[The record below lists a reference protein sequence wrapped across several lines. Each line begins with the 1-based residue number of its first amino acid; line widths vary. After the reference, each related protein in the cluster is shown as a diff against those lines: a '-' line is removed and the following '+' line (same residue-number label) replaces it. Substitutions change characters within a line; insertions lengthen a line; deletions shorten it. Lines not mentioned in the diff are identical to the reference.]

1 MAVIARH
8 RVVRVIGALYPAL
21 MLLVIVATGNHFFLD
36 AALGGVAVLL
46 GWLLARAVVA
56 PPTQRPTAAR
66 VATSA
71 GRA

>member
-1 MAVIARH
+1 
-8 RVVRVIGALYPAL
+8 
-21 MLLVIVATGNHFFLD
+21 VIVATGNHFFLD